1 MRGEEVTG
9 CIKEQ
14 REELNNCCSSS
25 KYFQGHHIEE
35 DITGGTYIMREE
47 NEKCIQ
53 NFSLEIEWKR
63 ALAMYAKNNIKINI
77 K

>member
-1 MRGEEVTG
+1 
-9 CIKEQ
+9 
-14 REELNNCCSSS
+14 
-25 KYFQGHHIEE
+25 
-35 DITGGTYIMREE
+35 MREE